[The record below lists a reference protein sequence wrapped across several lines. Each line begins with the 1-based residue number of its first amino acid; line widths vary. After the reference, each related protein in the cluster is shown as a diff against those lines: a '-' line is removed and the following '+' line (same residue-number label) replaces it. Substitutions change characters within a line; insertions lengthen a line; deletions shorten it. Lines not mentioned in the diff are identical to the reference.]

1 MMKIAPIR
9 TDLHGPGAP
18 EDTEKDHETVLVG
31 LLDTLSRTVKIAA
44 SRLTQDQPSS
54 ASVGRENSS
63 VTALNSRNRQQ
74 TFNSQAGPPGPFNP
88 ESR

>member
-9 TDLHGPGAP
+9 TDLDVPGAP

-31 LLDTLSRTVKIAA
+31 LLDTMSRTVKIAA

-54 ASVGRENSS
+54 ALVGRENSS
-63 VTALNSRNRQQ
+63 VTALNSRNR
-74 TFNSQAGPPGPFNP
+74 
-88 ESR
+88 